1 MSTNANHCGAS
12 FHELEST
19 THYPRAMT
27 FGRRRTSTVS
37 PQYTRSSERASAPR
51 FSKADVRFLKE
62 VIAALIVIIGVGI
75 GFYLHNPTIGG
86 FVGTLRQMN
95 RLEIAAVLLGISC
108 PWVIIRYTLGLSV
121 PRLRRRTSDDGG
133 GGNFEL
139 DWGDR
144 GD

>member
-1 MSTNANHCGAS
+1 M
-12 FHELEST
+12 
-19 THYPRAMT
+19 
-27 FGRRRTSTVS
+27 
-37 PQYTRSSERASAPR
+37 RSSERASAPR

-139 DWGDR
+139 DWGDG